1 MFLVRDEITLTWP
14 AEMTGEFAAQVHQLI
29 AAVVELGGAI
39 GWMSQP
45 PRAETDG
52 WLAGALAAVTAGDGA
67 LCAGWLDRQLVAM
80 GMWRRDEAGYL
91 RHTAELVKIM
101 AHPRIRGQRLGRR
114 ITDALVA
121 DATRAGLE
129 TLLLGVRGNNHL
141 AIQLYEEAG
150 FVEWGRL
157 PDVIEVGAE
166 RFDDVRMYRKLG
178 SHQQLIRRGSRP
190 HGPGHAPRRLPER

>member
-1 MFLVRDEITLTWP
+1 VREEITLTWP
-14 AEMTGEFAAQVHQLI
+14 SEMTGDLAEQVHRLI

-39 GWMSQP
+39 GWLSVP
-45 PRAETDG
+45 PRAETDD
-52 WLAGALAAVTAGDGA
+52 WLAGALAAVAAGDGA
-67 LCAGWLDRQLVAM
+67 LCAGWQGERLVAM

-91 RHTAELVKIM
+91 RHTAELIKVM
-101 AHPRIRGQRLGRR
+101 ADPQVRGHRLGRR
-114 ITDALVA
+114 ITEALVA
-121 DATRAGLE
+121 DATEAGLE

-157 PDVIEVGAE
+157 PDVIEVGDE

-178 SHQQLIRRGSRP
+178 QHQHLIRNGSRAQ
-190 HGPGHAPRRLPER
+190 GPGYSPRRPPQR

>member
-1 MFLVRDEITLTWP
+1 MFPVRDEITLTWP
-14 AEMTGEFAAQVHQLI
+14 AEMTGELAAQAHQLI
-29 AAVVELGGAI
+29 VAVVELGGAI

-52 WLAGALAAVTAGDGA
+52 WLVGALAAVAAGDGA
-67 LCAGWLDRQLVAM
+67 LCAGWQDGQLVAI

-101 AHPRIRGQRLGRR
+101 VHPRTRGQRLGRR

-121 DATRAGLE
+121 DATQAGLE

-150 FVEWGRL
+150 FVQWGRL
-157 PDVIEVGAE
+157 PYVIEVGEE

-178 SHQQLIRRGSRP
+178 SHPQLILRGSHP
-190 HGPGHAPRRLPER
+190 HGPGHVPRRLPER